1 MENLLSSE
9 GKNGNTVH
17 QVQADYWYWD
27 IPEIK
32 AGSGFLRI
40 MRFRP
45 EENTID
51 VQTYS
56 PVLDRFLIRPKS
68 KFSLDYLMQEKGE

>member
-1 MENLLSSE
+1 MENRLTSN
-9 GKNGNTVH
+9 GKNGNIVH

-40 MRFRP
+40 MTFRP
-45 EENTID
+45 DKDIID

-56 PVLDRFLIRPKS
+56 PVLDQFLTRSKS
-68 KFSLDYLMQEKGE
+68 KFSLDYLMDDERK